1 MATFEVSASFQQLQH
16 LNIPQLPTTPQHTYH
31 QIESLANLKTESKTQ
46 FYRHKARLH
55 DPQTVKEHSLIKL
68 KNPQKRIMLIGGD
81 ISARI
86 MACSCCYCMP
96 CSQQLG
102 EQYVLFYISY
112 KYKICWFIWW
122 PRLKANFKAN
132 RFELGTEFV
141 FYNFNRT
148 LNQTSWQK
156 NSLT

>member
-1 MATFEVSASFQQLQH
+1 MRSTCTYKYISICQPTHAANLILKTLNTTPYYQIVMATFEVSASFQQLQH

-112 KYKICWFIWW
+112 KYKICWFI
-122 PRLKANFKAN
+122 
-132 RFELGTEFV
+132 
-141 FYNFNRT
+141 
-148 LNQTSWQK
+148 
-156 NSLT
+156 